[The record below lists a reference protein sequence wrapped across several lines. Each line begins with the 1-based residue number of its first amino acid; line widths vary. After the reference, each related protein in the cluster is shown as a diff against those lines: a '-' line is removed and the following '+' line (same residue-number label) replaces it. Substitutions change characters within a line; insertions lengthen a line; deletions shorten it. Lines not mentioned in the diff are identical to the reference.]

1 MNTILFLDGSN
12 TSIYLLNLIK
22 KNKFFKIKKIIISPN
37 IKNLVKFKNKNYIK
51 TNFKKKIK
59 IGTYDIGFSYYDF
72 KIPKKILDKIKI
84 GGINFHPSFLPYNRG
99 RHSAFWGIVKNTKL
113 GASAH
118 WLTSNFDSGD
128 IFYQDQLIDNQNYT
142 GKDIYNKQLNLLKKV
157 MTKTVDLI
165 KKGQIVKVKQDKNK
179 ATYHFAKD
187 IKDYISFKIENKISN
202 YKLSRIIRGTTF
214 NKKTGIYL
222 FDNKYQYLIN
232 SSFKIKNYNNNKKY
246 NLKFK
251 KLFGSLYDKKKIKF
265 IIYLNKIKMI
275 VNSRAYLLK

>member
-1 MNTILFLDGSN
+1 MLCLKIDIFNFIRHVVYYQNFVMNTILFLDGSN

-113 GASAH
+113 GASP
-118 WLTSNFDSGD
+118 L
-128 IFYQDQLIDNQNYT
+128 
-142 GKDIYNKQLNLLKKV
+142 
-157 MTKTVDLI
+157 
-165 KKGQIVKVKQDKNK
+165 
-179 ATYHFAKD
+179 
-187 IKDYISFKIENKISN
+187 KIE
-202 YKLSRIIRGTTF
+202 
-214 NKKTGIYL
+214 
-222 FDNKYQYLIN
+222 
-232 SSFKIKNYNNNKKY
+232 
-246 NLKFK
+246 
-251 KLFGSLYDKKKIKF
+251 F
-265 IIYLNKIKMI
+265 IW
-275 VNSRAYLLK
+275 